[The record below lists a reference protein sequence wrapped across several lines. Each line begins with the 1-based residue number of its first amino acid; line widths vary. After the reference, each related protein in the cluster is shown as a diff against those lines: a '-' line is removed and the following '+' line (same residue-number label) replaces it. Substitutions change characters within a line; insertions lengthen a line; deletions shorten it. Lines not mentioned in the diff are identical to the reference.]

1 MTGRLEGKVSI
12 ITGAGSG
19 IGRSMARRFVAEGAA
34 VVAVD
39 ISGRQEELVEEC
51 GDRVLPMHADVS
63 SEDDFAAVIRSAVD
77 RFGGLDNLCNVAG
90 VGITVPLVDL
100 TMAEYDSV
108 LDVDLRGV
116 VIGMKHAIPAIAE
129 RGSGT
134 IVNISSAAGLNA
146 WDVGTATYSAAKFGV
161 IGATKVAAIEV
172 GPQNIRVNAICPGW
186 IRTELTEPYIEPTGG
201 DKKACL
207 QRVGEAEEIA
217 SVAAFLASDDASFIS
232 GAAIPVDGG
241 WTARL
246 A

>member
-1 MTGRLEGKVSI
+1 MTGRLEGIVSVV
-12 ITGAGSG
+12 TGAGSG
-19 IGRSMARRFVAEGAA
+19 IGRAMARRFVAEGAT

-39 ISGRQEELVEEC
+39 ISGREEQLVDEC
-51 GDRVLPMHADVS
+51 GGRVLPLHADVT
-63 SEDDFAAVIRSAVD
+63 SEDDFEDVVRTAVD

-90 VGITVPLVDL
+90 VGITAMLVDL

-116 VIGMKHAIPAIAE
+116 VIGMKHAIPAIVE
-129 RGSGT
+129 RGGGS
-134 IVNISSAAGLNA
+134 IINISSAAGLNA
-146 WDVGTATYSAAKFGV
+146 WDIGTAAYSAAKFGV
-161 IGATKVAAIEV
+161 IGVTKVAAIEV
-172 GPQNIRVNAICPGW
+172 GPHNVRVNAICPGW
-186 IRTELTEPYIEPTGG
+186 IRTELTEPYIEATDG

-207 QRVGEAEEIA
+207 QRVGEPEEIA
-217 SVAAFLASDDASFIS
+217 SVAAFLASDDASFVS